1 MYPSI
6 LGIDAY
12 IVMSVLG
19 FALAF
24 GLGVLRRKAYGYE
37 IRELIAMLCSIIVG
51 LMIGGKILF
60 IITEIPALINN
71 NFSWEIVNQR
81 VLNGGFVFYGGVI
94 GAIISICVLSKYM
107 KVDTRKMMNFVVPC
121 FSFFH
126 AFGRLGCFL
135 QGCCYGVPSSFGV
148 CMAGESIKRFPVQFV
163 EALALLAITGILLII
178 ESEKCKEAKK
188 YELLPIYL
196 LLYAPIR
203 FVLEMVRGDLL
214 RGVTH
219 VIVDYNT
226 TDGNLNFAFYVS
238 TSQIISLIIIA
249 VTLLYLLYR
258 YLLSKPVKAEA
269 SDDGDLS
276 FCVEDEEAED
286 SEESEENAENAET
299 EELAEESEEQNTE
312 GEKEE

>member
-1 MYPSI
+1 MYPVI

-12 IVMSVLG
+12 VVMSVIG

-24 GLGVLRRKAYGYE
+24 GLGMLRRKTYGYE
-37 IRELIAMLCSIIVG
+37 IRELVAMLCSIIVG

-60 IITEIPALINN
+60 VITEIPALINN

-94 GAIISICVLSKYM
+94 GAIVSISVLSKYM

-126 AFGRLGCFL
+126 TFGRLGCFL
-135 QGCCYGVPSSFGV
+135 QGCCYGVESSFGV
-148 CMAGESIKRFPVQFV
+148 CMAGESIKRFPVQLV
-163 EALALLAITGILLII
+163 EAIALLAITGILLLV
-178 ESEKCKEAKK
+178 ESDNLKKERKFEA
-188 YELLPIYL
+188 LPVYL
-196 LLYAPIR
+196 LMYAPIR

-226 TDGNLNFAFYVS
+226 TDGNLNFALDVS
-238 TSQIISLIIIA
+238 TSQIISIIIIV

-258 YLLSKPVKAEA
+258 YLLKKQSVK
-269 SDDGDLS
+269 
-276 FCVEDEEAED
+276 CV
-286 SEESEENAENAET
+286 AET
-299 EELAEESEEQNTE
+299 ETAFDDVSVNGSEDAKPEVEEDTEVSDEEHTEENTE
-312 GEKEE
+312 EEKAE